1 LERSDNVADRGH
13 AFAGLKRGYTRQE
26 VIVPKV
32 RGNRRRRRSV
42 LTLCQTGITH
52 SAMPTV
58 TVKMPKGLHAR
69 LEAEAR
75 RRRTTKSAVLREAF
89 AQRPTTAPAGSFY
102 ERAKH
107 LIGAASGPGDLSAR
121 SKTLEG
127 YGQSRRP

>member
-1 LERSDNVADRGH
+1 LERSDHAADRDH
-13 AFAGLKRGYTRQE
+13 AFAVLKRGYTRRV
-26 VIVPKV
+26 VIVRKASDI
-32 RGNRRRRRSV
+32 RRRRTSV
-42 LTLCQTGITH
+42 LTLCQTGITP

-89 AQRPTTAPAGSFY
+89 AQRPTTAPAGSLY
-102 ERAKH
+102 ERARH
-107 LIGAASGPGDLSAR
+107 LIGSIAGPGDLSAR

>member
-1 LERSDNVADRGH
+1 
-13 AFAGLKRGYTRQE
+13 
-26 VIVPKV
+26 
-32 RGNRRRRRSV
+32 
-42 LTLCQTGITH
+42 LTLCQIGITH
-52 SAMPTV
+52 SIMPTV

>member
-1 LERSDNVADRGH
+1 MCGRRKIDG
-13 AFAGLKRGYTRQE
+13 AGDASAPRKAT
-26 VIVPKV
+26 P
-32 RGNRRRRRSV
+32 V

-52 SAMPTV
+52 LTMPTV

>member
-1 LERSDNVADRGH
+1 LERSANVADRDH
-13 AFAGLKRGYTRQE
+13 AFAGLKRGSTRQE
-26 VIVPKV
+26 VIGQKA
-32 RGNRRRRRSV
+32 RDIRRRRRSV

-89 AQRPTTAPAGSFY
+89 AQRPTTAPAGSLY
-102 ERAKH
+102 ERARH
-107 LIGAASGPGDLSAR
+107 LIGSIDGPGDLSAR

-127 YGQSRRP
+127 YGHSRRP